1 MKKKY
6 WKHGY
11 LTCFYHRSRGN
22 KLFFVI
28 AYIHICF
35 SFLVF
40 QVYVY
45 NSGIK
50 TKYNVW
56 EILFV
61 NKYLKNQYKPVRYWL
76 SFNNRTQIY
85 KLLH

>member
-28 AYIHICF
+28 AYVHICF

-50 TKYNVW
+50 TKYNV
-56 EILFV
+56 
-61 NKYLKNQYKPVRYWL
+61 
-76 SFNNRTQIY
+76 
-85 KLLH
+85 